1 MIGGLTETQMAELG
15 SLNNQVLEAR
25 SAFEEAAKK
34 VSSLQLKIANLTSPL
49 SFEGRVARRNAIL
62 MALNARDEERAEALK
77 NKFCAEDDAGMNTR
91 FLNELRAM
99 LSARPDEA
107 S

>member
-1 MIGGLTETQMAELG
+1 
-15 SLNNQVLEAR
+15 
-25 SAFEEAAKK
+25 
-34 VSSLQLKIANLTSPL
+34 
-49 SFEGRVARRNAIL
+49 

-99 LSARPDEA
+99 LSARLTRHLNRLLFSNILVDSSE
-107 S
+107 SNRKS